1 MALNTVR
8 NHLTNLNVRVD
19 NVNIRL
25 DRSDE
30 FVRDMSQLLNLIITD
45 PDLNNKLKEDVEFRE
60 LAEKL
65 DKKCSE
71 IVNDGNTAPNINNT
85 GAAEPVPN
93 INNTGAAEPVPNINN
108 TCVAEP
114 VPNINNTCV
123 AEPVPNINN
132 TCVAEPVNGYA
143 LIDLIKN
150 VFKKYL
156 TYEGLLTVIVSTVV
170 LSMLKE
176 LISILWNVVC
186 VSANCVG
193 VAICAVACTNPIITT
208 GIVIGTAMIILTSWL
223 IYSSSSDS
231 NK

>member
-85 GAAEPVPN
+85 GA
-93 INNTGAAEPVPNINN
+93 
-108 TCVAEP
+108 
-114 VPNINNTCV
+114 